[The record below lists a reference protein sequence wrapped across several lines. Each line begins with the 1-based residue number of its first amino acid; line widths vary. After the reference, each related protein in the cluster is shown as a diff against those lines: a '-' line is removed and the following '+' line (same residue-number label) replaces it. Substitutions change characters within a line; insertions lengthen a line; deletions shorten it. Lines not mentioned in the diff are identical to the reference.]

1 MSNLLCKCGKRL
13 SSVDCPSEN
22 IVHIW
27 HESDVRNYLRDRP
40 DITAWDFYSEDSEY
54 GYESSAARAAGE
66 SFP

>member
-27 HESDVRNYLRDRP
+27 HESDVRN
-40 DITAWDFYSEDSEY
+40 
-54 GYESSAARAAGE
+54 
-66 SFP
+66 